1 MIRVGIVGASGYT
14 GAELMRIITVHPEME
29 VTVATANRYR
39 GQPIGALYPSLDRFY
54 PGLLEAYDPGV
65 IDSKCDVVFL
75 GLPHGESMKALPE
88 IVSMEKKVVDLSA
101 DLRFDDP
108 GEYEKW
114 YGEEHACPE
123 LSGRAVYGLTEI
135 HREAVA
141 AAGLVAN
148 PGCYPTGAL
157 LGLIPAAEA
166 GHIKGTV
173 VVDAKSGISGA
184 GRKATPDT
192 HFSQVSENVAPYAVS
207 GHRHVP
213 EISAG
218 LSKATGEMVAIVF
231 TPHLVP
237 MSRGILCTMY
247 VPLWRNTG
255 AGEIREFY
263 QEFYR
268 GERFIRVLEEGVYP
282 QTKAVRGSNNC
293 QVSLEVPG
301 DGSTLIV
308 MSAIDNLMKGASGQ
322 AVQNMN
328 LMCGLPEWMGLE
340 SPGLF
345 P

>member
-1 MIRVGIVGASGYT
+1 LIRVGIVGASGYT
-14 GAELMRIITVHPEME
+14 GAELMRIISGHPEME
-29 VTVATANRYR
+29 VTIATANRYR
-39 GQPIGALYPSLDRFY
+39 GELISNLYPSLEYYY
-54 PGLLEAYDPGV
+54 PGTFQAYEPGV
-65 IDSKCDVVFL
+65 IDDRCDVVFL

-88 IVSMEKKVVDLSA
+88 IVSMDKRVVDLSA

-123 LSGRAVYGLTEI
+123 LSVRAVYGLTEI
-135 HREAVA
+135 HRKAVA

-166 GHIKGTV
+166 GYIKGTV

-184 GRKATPDT
+184 GRKATPTT

-207 GHRHVP
+207 GHRHMP

-218 LSKATGEMVAIVF
+218 LAKVTGETVAIVF

-247 VPLWRNTG
+247 VPLDRNTG
-255 AGEIREFY
+255 AGEIRDFY

-268 GERFIRVLEEGVYP
+268 GERFIQVQGEGVYP
-282 QTKAVRGSNNC
+282 QTKAVQGSNNC
-293 QVSLEVPG
+293 QISLEVPG
-301 DGSTLIV
+301 DGSTLVV
-308 MSAIDNLMKGASGQ
+308 MSAIDNLVKGASGQ

-328 LMCGLPEWMGLE
+328 LMRGLPEWMGLE